1 MPINS
6 RFSRCFDFDTDT
18 DTDFDFNF
26 DLDEWLNLAIGPP
39 AVVAHIRRII
49 SLKD

>member
-6 RFSRCFDFDTDT
+6 RFSRCFDFDTD
-18 DTDFDFNF
+18 FDFNV